1 MLYVPS
7 RTQLQ
12 ALSLAKNPNSDLD
25 LSQGFGVRV
34 PRIQGLEIIK
44 PPYGRITAIDMNSG
58 DHQWMIANA
67 DTPDRI
73 KNHKLLE
80 GIDIPATGI
89 PTRAGTLLTKT
100 LLFVAEGNGTADA
113 RPLMRAVDKNTG
125 EIVATIE
132 LPANQT
138 GLPFTYEH
146 GGKQYLALFVSGGG
160 RAAELVAYA
169 LP

>member
-1 MLYVPS
+1 
-7 RTQLQ
+7 
-12 ALSLAKNPNSDLD
+12 
-25 LSQGFGVRV
+25 
-34 PRIQGLEIIK
+34 
-44 PPYGRITAIDMNSG
+44 
-58 DHQWMIANA
+58 MIANA

-113 RPLMRAVDKNTG
+113 RPLMRAVEKNTG

-146 GGKQYLALFVSGGG
+146 CHLSFCGAACPS
-160 RAAELVAYA
+160 RAPIRHLRAYRPLKA
-169 LP
+169 R